1 VKASARASSSPG
13 EDMGAMPRS
22 SLRNSKRRMAY
33 RIKMM
38 PRAQRDLAGL
48 YDWIGA
54 LSSDAALAWYR
65 GLRDAIRALRVSPRR
80 PATPEDRDL
89 RHLLYGNKPHVYRVI
104 YRILEQ
110 QKQVDVLHIRHG
122 ARQEFDAD
130 ELT

>member
-1 VKASARASSSPG
+1 
-13 EDMGAMPRS
+13 
-22 SLRNSKRRMAY
+22 MAY
-33 RIKMM
+33 RVKMM

-65 GLRDAIRALRVSPRR
+65 GLRDAIRALRVSPHRC

-122 ARQEFDAD
+122 ARQEFDTD
-130 ELT
+130 KLT

>member
-1 VKASARASSSPG
+1 
-13 EDMGAMPRS
+13 
-22 SLRNSKRRMAY
+22 MAY
-33 RIKMM
+33 RVKMM

-65 GLRDAIRALRVSPRR
+65 GLRDAIRALRVSPHRC

-122 ARQEFDAD
+122 TRQEFDTD
-130 ELT
+130 KLT